1 MKPVN
6 EWKLGTGTWRLRDML
21 ASEVIRRGPKDDEF
35 AHAVYDLMK
44 GRVNDPDVT
53 EEDILNLSFSD
64 LGTLTARIADMMV
77 EHLRSV
83 RAMPNLDAMMN
94 NGHGNSKPS

>member
-1 MKPVN
+1 M
-6 EWKLGTGTWRLRDML
+6 
-21 ASEVIRRGPKDDEF
+21 
-35 AHAVYDLMK
+35 
-44 GRVNDPDVT
+44 NDPDVT

>member
-35 AHAVYDLMK
+35 AHAVYDLM
-44 GRVNDPDVT
+44 
-53 EEDILNLSFSD
+53 
-64 LGTLTARIADMMV
+64 
-77 EHLRSV
+77 
-83 RAMPNLDAMMN
+83 
-94 NGHGNSKPS
+94 